1 MCTMRLSTWKRIP
14 YQLALPPL
22 FFKNLI
28 DNLTTGGVPKLK
40 DLLVVVKFLDF
51 SMKKMMNL
59 RWRLFMLHPPCW
71 KQGRQITSII
81 LKLAQQSQRSH
92 FKISEIAVNAEGGII
107 NIRYRTGSTFQDSV

>member
-1 MCTMRLSTWKRIP
+1 MRLLTWKRIP

-22 FFKNLI
+22 FFKKNLI

-59 RWRLFMLHPPCW
+59 RWRLFMLRPPCW
-71 KQGRQITSII
+71 KQGGQISSII
-81 LKLAQQSQRSH
+81 LKLAHRCQERQ
-92 FKISEIAVNAEGGII
+92 E
-107 NIRYRTGSTFQDSV
+107 T